1 MKYYQDRSLIER
13 HMKRKS
19 YFGIKYF
26 HCWLS
31 ILTLIFTIFV
41 STITSLPVLSRTV
54 LVATQSQSIE
64 QSTIQSPQT
73 VPLLQQGRSHYE
85 AGRFTE
91 AATLWQTAARQ
102 YQQQGDRL
110 NQALAL
116 NYLSLAQQ
124 ELGQWQQAEEAIA
137 QSLDLLQHLPLTTPS
152 ERLILAKAL
161 NTQGKLQ
168 LAKGQAE
175 AALATWR
182 QATEMYTQ
190 ANDETGVLGSQI
202 NQAQALQTLGLYHQA
217 QAMLERVN
225 QALQQQP
232 DSLLKAMG
240 LQNLGTILQATGDG
254 QQSRRL
260 LEQSLAI
267 TQQVGSALDVSKTL
281 LTLGNTLTGL
291 GDSDAALKVYQQAAE
306 WAPTAIAR
314 LEAQVNQFRLL
325 IDTKQ
330 WTLAQSLFRQLYPD
344 LRALSASRIGIYLR
358 VNLAAS
364 LIEMDDEQLAL
375 LLPAQEIATF
385 LMEAVQQA
393 RDLHDARAESYALG
407 QLGELYEHAQQWREA
422 QTLTQQALFIA
433 QAIDATDIVYRWQ
446 WQLGRLRQQQ
456 GDKAG
461 AIAAYSEAIDS
472 LQAVRQDLL
481 AVSTDVQFSF
491 RKRIEPVYR
500 ELVELLVQS
509 DHPDQQILEQARRV
523 IESLQQAELENFFR
537 SACLDT
543 YPTDIDQLDPSAA
556 IIYPIVLSDRLAI
569 IFSVPGQPLQ
579 LYNTMQPSSVIEDVA
594 QQFFQSLNPI
604 FSDRERLQLSQKLY
618 DWLIR
623 PLESNLVQA
632 QISTLVFVPDGVLR
646 NLPMSA
652 LYDGQHYLVETYNI
666 AIAPSLQ
673 LLKTRSLAP
682 KQLQAL
688 VGGLTESRQGF
699 AALPGVARES
709 SEISST
715 LNSKV
720 LLDQNFTQGNLQK
733 QIRETSF
740 PLVHLATHGQFSSNA
755 GDTFILTWNDRI
767 TIDGLRTL
775 LQSRAEPGKNP
786 IELLVLSACETA
798 EGDQRATLGLAG
810 LAVRSGARSTL
821 ATLWAVNDTSTAEF
835 MVNFYQA
842 LTHQGKH
849 KAEALRQA
857 QLKFLQNPSYN
868 HPFYWAP
875 FILVGNWL

>member
-1 MKYYQDRSLIER
+1 
-13 HMKRKS
+13 MKRKS